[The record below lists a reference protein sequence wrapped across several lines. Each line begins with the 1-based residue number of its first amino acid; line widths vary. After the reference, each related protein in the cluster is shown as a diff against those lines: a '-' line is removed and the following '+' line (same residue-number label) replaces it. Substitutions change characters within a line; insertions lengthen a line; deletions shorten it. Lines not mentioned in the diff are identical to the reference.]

1 MSELGTL
8 NVDRRKVS
16 NSRASKKLRR
26 NGYIPASISCRGKE
40 SISVALKVDELKKN
54 LSSYGRNAL
63 FNLALDKD
71 NPIVGMVKEIQ
82 LSPIKREM
90 MHVDLQQVLLD
101 QEIKTD
107 VSVKLKGLDVL
118 EFNKLIA
125 LLQLDEIRVKGL
137 PQDIPDEITVDVSK
151 VDKVESIN
159 VADIKFPEGI
169 VPETSPEQCVVSIVE
184 AKMEELEED
193 IDENAETGE
202 VEGAETVETT
212 KEQND

>member
-169 VPETSPEQCVVSIVE
+169 VPEISPEQCVVSIVE
-184 AKMEELEED
+184 AKMEED

-202 VEGAETVETT
+202 SEDAETAETT
-212 KEQND
+212 GEQND

>member
-1 MSELGTL
+1 
-8 NVDRRKVS
+8 
-16 NSRASKKLRR
+16 
-26 NGYIPASISCRGKE
+26 
-40 SISVALKVDELKKN
+40 
-54 LSSYGRNAL
+54 
-63 FNLALDKD
+63 
-71 NPIVGMVKEIQ
+71 
-82 LSPIKREM
+82 M

-101 QEIKTD
+101 QEIKTN

-169 VPETSPEQCVVSIVE
+169 VPEISPEQCVVSIVE
-184 AKMEELEED
+184 AKMEED

-202 VEGAETVETT
+202 SEDAETAETT
-212 KEQND
+212 GEQND

>member
-1 MSELGTL
+1 MSELVTL
-8 NVDRRKVS
+8 NVERRKVS

-40 SISVALKVDELKKN
+40 SISVALKADELKKN

-63 FNLALDKD
+63 FNLSLDKD

-101 QEIKTD
+101 QEIKTN

-169 VPETSPEQCVVSIVE
+169 VPEISPEQCVVSIVE
-184 AKMEELEED
+184 AKMEED

-202 VEGAETVETT
+202 SEDAETAETT
-212 KEQND
+212 GEQND